1 MFAQEAYT
9 LKGKVISQGD
19 NESLP
24 GVSVRI
30 QNTASGTETDLD
42 GNYSIQVKSG
52 AVLEFA
58 YLGYATQLVTI
69 TDQKTLNI
77 SMVEDANELDEIVV
91 VGYGSRKK
99 SDITGA
105 VSSVT
110 TDELNAFPVLNAAQ
124 ALQGR
129 AAGVVV
135 QSNNGGEP
143 GAPISIKIRGNT
155 SISASSSPLIVVDG
169 FVGASMPQANDIKSL
184 EVLKDAS
191 ATAIYGSRGSNGV
204 VLVTTKKGRGGKLS
218 IELNTTYAVQ
228 NTANKLD
235 LLNADDFATYQ
246 QQVFN
251 NQALTAGVSPVTYAQ
266 GTENT
271 DWQDLIYRSGSTT
284 NHQIS
289 LSGGSEKVN
298 VYASGNY
305 FKQDGIVVNSGF
317 EKATF
322 LTNVDAQVNDKLKLG
337 LSLFGSRGTKNGI
350 PTQSTGSVTVGN
362 DDVIGLAMRFRPDI
376 GIRAADGSYTV
387 DTRGDFLDNPYAV
400 ATERINEIITDNFR
414 ANTFLDYEII
424 KGLSFKT
431 TFGFK
436 SINQRGGLYLPST
449 LIVTAGQKG
458 GEATITNSQSNTVLS
473 ENYLTYTK
481 EIGKGNLTLLGG
493 YSYQKSTNQQ
503 FAAGAQGFPSNS
515 LGFSNLA
522 AGSVALTPSSSF
534 TESEIQSQFGRLNF
548 DYDDKYLLTA
558 TLRRDGASN
567 FSKNE

>member
-1 MFAQEAYT
+1 MNLKQNIIVLLVLLFNISLFAQGEYT
-9 LKGKVISQGD
+9 IKGIVTSQAD
-19 NESLP
+19 NTTLP
-24 GVSVRI
+24 GVTYRI
-30 QNTASGTETDLD
+30 VNTDKGGATDFD
-42 GNYSIQVKSG
+42 GNFEIKVQKG
-52 AVLEFA
+52 DVLEFS
-58 YLGYATQLVTI
+58 YLGYVKQLVAI
-69 TDQKTLNI
+69 EDQQTLAI
-77 SMVEDANELDEIVV
+77 SMVEDTTSLDEIVV
-91 VGYGSRKK
+91 VGYGSRRK
-99 SDITGA
+99 SDITGS

-110 TDELNAFPVLNAAQ
+110 TDELNAFPVLNAGQ

-155 SISASSSPLIVVDG
+155 SISASSAPLIVVDG

-204 VLVTTKKGRGGKLS
+204 VLVTTKKGRNGKLS
-218 IELNTTYAVQ
+218 VEMNTTYAVQ
-228 NTANKLD
+228 NSANKLD
-235 LLNADDFATYQ
+235 LLNADDFAVYQ
-246 QQVFN
+246 QEVFN
-251 NQALTAGVSPVTYAQ
+251 NQALTADIAPVAYTQ

-271 DWQDLIYRSGSTT
+271 DWQDLIYKSGSTT

-289 LSGGSEKVN
+289 LSGGTEKVN

-305 FKQDGIVVNSGF
+305 FKQDGIVINSGF

-322 LTNVDAQVNDKLKLG
+322 LTNIDAQVNDKLKLG

-362 DDVIGLAMRFRPDI
+362 DDVIGLAMRFRPDF
-376 GIRAADGSYTV
+376 GITAADGSFTV

-400 ATERINEIITDNFR
+400 ATERINEIVTDNFR

-424 KGLSFKT
+424 KGLNFKT

-436 SINQRGGLYLPST
+436 SINQTGGLYLPST

-458 GEATITNSQSNTVLS
+458 GEATIGNSQSNTVLS
-473 ENYLTYTK
+473 ENYLTFNK
-481 EIGKGNLTLLGG
+481 EIGKGELTLLAG
-493 YSYQKSTNQQ
+493 YSYQKNRNEQ
-503 FAAGAQGFPSNS
+503 FAA
-515 LGFSNLA
+515 
-522 AGSVALTPSSSF
+522 
-534 TESEIQSQFGRLNF
+534 
-548 DYDDKYLLTA
+548 
-558 TLRRDGASN
+558 
-567 FSKNE
+567 